1 MSKLRDGQTGWGCD
15 FTLVPHKI
23 GTDDEG
29 IDIMSAYLEPTTGT
43 AGFGRPRPTKPKN
56 HGQAS
61 PAFEEA
67 VVEALDKFGANQ
79 PLNGNGPET
88 RVVPLAKVRDVFSE
102 HYKPE
107 GHSDH
112 PQDAIRRCFQ
122 PGPEGRP
129 QERHPRRRAV
139 ERY

>member
-1 MSKLRDGQTGWGCD
+1 MTRASTSCL
-15 FTLVPHKI
+15 PI
-23 GTDDEG
+23 
-29 IDIMSAYLEPTTGT
+29 SN
-43 AGFGRPRPTKPKN
+43 PRPGLRALADQ
-56 HGQAS
+56 GQPNQKTMARQS